1 MANIWDRFKGLFSG
15 RGAITGL
22 RDPALV
28 ELFGGRMS
36 DAGINVTEST
46 ALTCSAVWSAV
57 RVISES
63 AASLPLITYRVG
75 ANGAR
80 VRATG
85 HAVYDLLRDEPC
97 PGVGSLVWRE
107 ALYAHAILAGNGY
120 AEIERRFDGTPIA
133 LWLIA
138 PSRVN
143 VRRGN
148 DARIHYTVTQPN
160 GGQIEIPAY
169 DMLHL
174 RGLGGDGTIG
184 YSVVRMARESIGLTM
199 ATEKFGAKFFGA
211 GARPTGVLE
220 HPGRLSDDARLRLRA
235 DYERLHSG
243 IENAHRVAILEEG
256 MKWSTS
262 GTPPDD
268 AQFLQTRQF
277 QVSEIA
283 RWFNIPASKLRDTS
297 GQTYSSMEAENLAFL
312 TETLRPWLIRFEQE
326 LACKLLN
333 PAEKKVLYFEHLV
346 DGMLRADQAAR
357 YAAYAIGRNWG
368 WLSVNE
374 IRARENLEPVDGGD
388 QYLQPLNMQA
398 LSAPSGASAPSS
410 TPALGVVATVDAVPT
425 AVDATAAA
433 TAPSVDVAATALNGA
448 QIASLVDLVAQ
459 VGAGTIP
466 VDSAKAIAGA
476 SFPFLSPQII
486 AQIFDAIT
494 PALVPAPPSA
504 SESAPGA
511 VGDVPPPSAGV

>member
-80 VRATG
+80 IRATG

-160 GGQIEIPAY
+160 GGQIEIPAR

-374 IRARENLEPVDGGD
+374 IRARENLEPVEGGD

-398 LSAPSGASAPSS
+398 LSAPSGASAPAAA
-410 TPALGVVATVDAVPT
+410 PALGVVAPSDAVPT

-433 TAPSVDVAATALNGA
+433 TAPAVDVAATALNGA

-494 PALVPAPPSA
+494 PALVPALLAPP
-504 SESAPGA
+504 ESAPGA